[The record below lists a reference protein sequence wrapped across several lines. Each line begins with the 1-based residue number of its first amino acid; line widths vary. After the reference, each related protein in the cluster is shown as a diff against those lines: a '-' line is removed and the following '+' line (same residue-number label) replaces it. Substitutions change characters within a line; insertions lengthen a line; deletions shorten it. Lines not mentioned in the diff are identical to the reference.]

1 MIYTHTAINWK
12 WFLVHGFQCKTILAG
27 KKPLQ
32 PAALVVCM
40 QSLRNILGHGDWSIF
55 LDKLTY
61 SNQGDGTEYA
71 HQKGLFPPRI
81 FTYRRPWYVC
91 APKCLEQ
98 DGASSR
104 QGGKSRRSLESKT
117 FSFTIPY
124 EAAWKKFSPRCHVHY
139 STLTTL
145 SKKNRGLYFLIA
157 ELIFNLERLCD
168 KSIRICQFLVTFLTN
183 LKIQQFRKKSEL
195 L

>member
-1 MIYTHTAINWK
+1 M
-12 WFLVHGFQCKTILAG
+12 
-27 KKPLQ
+27 Q
-32 PAALVVCM
+32 PAALVVCV
-40 QSLRNILGHGDWSIF
+40 QGLRNVWVPGDGFIF
-55 LDKLTY
+55 CISFHY

-117 FSFTIPY
+117 FFFSY
-124 EAAWKKFSPRCHVHY
+124 SLRSRLKKVFAPLPRSLLDTHH
-139 STLTTL
+139 
-145 SKKNRGLYFLIA
+145 I
-157 ELIFNLERLCD
+157 E
-168 KSIRICQFLVTFLTN
+168 Q
-183 LKIQQFRKKSEL
+183 KKSWFVL
-195 L
+195 SYC